1 MNKKL
6 TRIGIGV
13 TAIYLVAV
21 VLLGWGQWDEF
32 SCMKPNEVGDFLAGV
47 VGPLA
52 LLWLILGFFQ
62 QGEELRLST
71 DALKQQ
77 AKELSES
84 VQHQEAL
91 VLVTRQQVELQLEAH
106 RREQRLARDSLR
118 PVFSL
123 NYQTATTSSG
133 RTKLDFELQNLGYR
147 VTNLVIECQS
157 PRGDA
162 VVFERRELNP
172 EGRVQFAIEGLGPE
186 DVGDH
191 VIQIGYKDGAGEN
204 GLAAYPLR
212 VTAGIYS
219 GVRGK
224 LGESYVPTDC

>member
-13 TAIYLVAV
+13 TAIYLIAV

-32 SCMKPNEVGDFLAGV
+32 SGMKPNEVGDFLAGV

-91 VLVTRQQVELQLEAH
+91 VYATRQQVEVQMETLK
-106 RREQRLARDSLR
+106 REQRLARDALR
-118 PVFSL
+118 PIFSFYL
-123 NYQTATTSSG
+123 QTIEISSG
-133 RTKLDFELQNLGYR
+133 STTFHFELQNLGHR
-147 VTNLVIECQS
+147 ATNLVIDFRSASGHS
-157 PRGDA
+157 PL
-162 VVFERRELNP
+162 VEHRELNR
-172 EGRVQFAIEGLGPE
+172 EGQIKVAITGVGAEHA
-186 DVGDH
+186 GDH
-191 VIQIGYKDGAGEN
+191 QIEIRFLDGAGER
-204 GLAAYPLR
+204 GAVAYPLSIS
-212 VTAGIYS
+212 AGS
-219 GVRGK
+219 FGGMNAK
-224 LGESYVPTDC
+224 LGEVFELTDC